1 MAKGRSASNAGN
13 AGRRASAPADLVS
26 SRLELPGLAPTTL
39 GPGERFFADP
49 KPGEDEHSFQ
59 VPNNSLA
66 YYNSAYY
73 KAHEN
78 DLQPFPA
85 PRTTP
90 PRIDL
95 EEIVGADVLAV
106 RAKANKISFHAVGD
120 TGAASEVSI
129 DSEAAVADAMTR
141 DLSSQQGAD
150 APAFCFHLG
159 DVIYYFGE
167 PQYYYDQFYEP
178 FRGYAAPIFA
188 ISGNHDCSPEEGKAP
203 LFAFLRNFCTVNPEK
218 SPDAQGLMRSTMTQ
232 PGVYF
237 TLNAPFVS
245 IIGLYS
251 NALEGPGVIS
261 SEGGKWPIGDQQL
274 EFLTSELRALKRER
288 DELKRA
294 VVLAVHH
301 PPIAKD
307 EFHPGTLGLS
317 EDIDKA
323 CRAAELWPDAI
334 LSGHVHLYQRFTRT
348 IDETFDQAVNQ
359 IELPYIVSGS
369 GGHAAKRPPP
379 EDELEPPS
387 GFTMPVGPTPQFGY
401 LTLTVDMSEEPKKL
415 TVTFDST
422 AKRKPLKDSIALDLA
437 TRKLI

>member
-1 MAKGRSASNAGN
+1 VADAGN
-13 AGRRASAPADLVS
+13 AKQRASASARPVS

-59 VPNNSLA
+59 VPNNSSA
-66 YYNSAYY
+66 YFDSAYY
-73 KAHEN
+73 RAHEN
-78 DLQPFPA
+78 DLQPVPA

-90 PRIDL
+90 SRIDL
-95 EEIVGADVLAV
+95 AEIVGTDVLAV
-106 RAKANKISFHAVGD
+106 RTKASKISFHAVGD
-120 TGAASEVSI
+120 SGAASEVHI

-141 DLSSQQGAD
+141 DLIAEEGAD

-178 FRGYAAPIFA
+178 FRGYGAPIFA
-188 ISGNHDCSPEEGKAP
+188 IPGNHDGFPEQGTAS

-237 TLNAPFVS
+237 TLTAPFVS
-245 IIGLYS
+245 IVGLYS
-251 NALEGPGVIS
+251 NVLEGPGVIS
-261 SEGGKWPIGDQQL
+261 SEGGLWPIGDQQL
-274 EFLTSELRALKRER
+274 EFLTSELTALKRER

-323 CRAAELWPDAI
+323 CRAAELWPDVI
-334 LSGHVHLYQRFTRT
+334 LSGHVHIYQRFTRT
-348 IDETFDQAVNQ
+348 IDG

-369 GGHAAKRPPP
+369 GGHEARRPKPDWELQPPP
-379 EDELEPPS
+379 
-387 GFTMPVGPTPQFGY
+387 GFTMPVGPTRQFGY
-401 LTLTVDMSEEPKKL
+401 LTVTVDMSEESKKL
-415 TVTFDST
+415 TVTFNST
-422 AKRKPLKDSIALDLA
+422 ATNKPLEDSITLDLA
-437 TRKLI
+437 TRKLV